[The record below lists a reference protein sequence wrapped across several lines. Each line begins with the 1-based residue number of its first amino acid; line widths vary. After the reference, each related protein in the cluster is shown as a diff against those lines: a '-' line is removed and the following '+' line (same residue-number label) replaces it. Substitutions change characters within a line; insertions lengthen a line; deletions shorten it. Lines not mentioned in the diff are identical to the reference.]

1 MEIKRNRE
9 GKSKEKQLKTGLKGK
24 TVMISGASRNIGK
37 QTAILMA
44 EEGANLVLCTQKSIE
59 PLQETAHE
67 LEELGANVIAE
78 LCDVTNQD
86 QVNKFVTKAA
96 DKFGSV
102 DVLINNAVFRSQH
115 AVLETIDEEW
125 DRNIE
130 VNLTGPFKTTR
141 AVLPHMIKNNW
152 GRIINYSGIAPYL
165 GAGAAKAMVKL
176 GIVGYTRGLAREV
189 GKNNITAN
197 CIGPGSIDVER
208 DAGLGDV
215 GTRIHETL
223 GIPAGR
229 QGTPEEIAS
238 LAVYLSSEL
247 AGYITGQCY
256 LANGGAYFQ

>member
-9 GKSKEKQLKTGLKGK
+9 RKSKEKRLKTGLEGK

-86 QVNKFVTKAA
+86 QVNKF
-96 DKFGSV
+96 
-102 DVLINNAVFRSQH
+102 VLINNAVFRSQH